1 MHIMLTLLED
11 YIAPRF
17 DMATKILIAQAEKGV
32 LVSRPKTVL
41 LPGPSGDQ
49 LCSYILKEK
58 IGVVVCG
65 GIEEIHYQYLTWK
78 KIQVIDQVIGTG
90 DLVLQTI
97 VSGMLH
103 PGSIIRN
110 DAALAG
116 ENRQ

>member
-1 MHIMLTLLED
+1 
-11 YIAPRF
+11 
-17 DMATKILIAQAEKGV
+17 
-32 LVSRPKTVL
+32 
-41 LPGPSGDQ
+41 
-49 LCSYILKEK
+49 
-58 IGVVVCG
+58 
-65 GIEEIHYQYLTWK
+65 
-78 KIQVIDQVIGTG
+78 VIGTG